1 MTEGQNTK
9 KKKEKEKEK
18 EKDIKQGSES
28 KKAGGI
34 DSSSYYQIQK
44 QMSTFMDSTLK
55 EMKTGSSDLT
65 LKMLKSGYDQIEY
78 ISEAFKVIIF
88 N

>member
-1 MTEGQNTK
+1 MTESQNTK
-9 KKKEKEKEK
+9 KKKD
-18 EKDIKQGSES
+18 KDKDNKQTSES

-44 QMSTFMDSTLK
+44 QMSSFVDSTLK
-55 EMKTGSSDLT
+55 EMKSGNSDLT

-78 ISEAFKVIIF
+78 ISEALKVSF
-88 N
+88 L